1 MIPKF
6 WLRQVKRQPI
16 AWSFTGQAI
25 YLASSTNWSS
35 VRSSLVNYP
44 NLSKLDGLIS
54 SGYRV
59 LLPQNG
65 SNHVAGAGS
74 WAGWAYEAW
83 LKTSTN
89 SVVQMTIGGYQGG
102 YVSDPTAAANPP
114 YISGW
119 GQAQPDF
126 PSASPLSVAPIHA
139 ADPVDLAD
147 GTFELETTDV
157 SLGQA
162 EPKGIS
168 FSRYY
173 NGRRRY
179 SNPAG
184 LGPGWVH
191 NYCVSALETSAPE
204 AGLGQTTP
212 AQVAP
217 MLVATAAAIGFYNSA
232 QPDPKN
238 WMVTALIAKWGVDQL
253 TRNAVSVSLGHETLQ
268 FVKQPDGSFTPAGEL
283 HLDVEQGEHLCAPAA
298 PRQQVQL

>member
-1 MIPKF
+1 MGLSWMLQSDYAERALAAQLGI
-6 WLRQVKRQPI
+6 LRQYHHRVGRMGQEAGHGYYVDVYMGVSGEASNAGLDAANTYREDQHFDLTGFFGSALEHGIIEQLQSTNLVGASTVKMLEL
-16 AWSFTGQAI
+16 ASTNGQAI

-119 GQAQPDF
+119 VRRNRIF
-126 PSASPLSVAPIHA
+126 PVPAR
-139 ADPVDLAD
+139 
-147 GTFELETTDV
+147 
-157 SLGQA
+157 SL
-162 EPKGIS
+162 
-168 FSRYY
+168 
-173 NGRRRY
+173 
-179 SNPAG
+179 
-184 LGPGWVH
+184 
-191 NYCVSALETSAPE
+191 
-204 AGLGQTTP
+204 
-212 AQVAP
+212 
-217 MLVATAAAIGFYNSA
+217 
-232 QPDPKN
+232 
-238 WMVTALIAKWGVDQL
+238 
-253 TRNAVSVSLGHETLQ
+253 
-268 FVKQPDGSFTPAGEL
+268 
-283 HLDVEQGEHLCAPAA
+283 
-298 PRQQVQL
+298 